1 MPLPT
6 LVIAGAQKCGTSSL
20 VTLLRQ
26 HPQVSMSRPKEL
38 HFFDRHFDRGL
49 DWYREQFTM
58 GGTHLHAGEGTP
70 AYLYDPAT
78 RARMMET
85 LPEAK
90 IVVILRDPARRAYS
104 HYWHERRLGHESSPF
119 EEALDLEKERLA
131 TGELRNRKCYS
142 YVDRGH
148 YIDQIEA
155 LESGHARERIHVLLF
170 EDLIARRVASLKRLF
185 EFLGVDTE
193 PAGAIKEV
201 WRNPYRATDP
211 SGKARSGAPTAYPPI
226 QHETRARLVEHF
238 TPHND
243 RMAAWLGQDLS
254 PWNVA

>member
-20 VTLLRQ
+20 VTLLGQ
-26 HPQVSMSRPKEL
+26 HPQVFVSRPREL

-58 GGTHLHAGEGTP
+58 RRRHLHVGEGTP
-70 AYLYDPAT
+70 AYLYDSAT
-78 RARMMET
+78 RARMMEA
-85 LPEAK
+85 LPDAK
-90 IVVILRDPARRAYS
+90 IVVILRDPAQRAYS
-104 HYWHERRLGHESSPF
+104 HYWHERRLGHESSAF

-131 TGELRNRKCYS
+131 TGELRQRKCYS

-155 LESGHARERIHVLLF
+155 LESGHARERLHVMLF
-170 EDLIARRVASLKRLF
+170 EDLVESRVASLERLF

-201 WRNPYRATDP
+201 WRNAYRATDA
-211 SGKARSGAPTAYPPI
+211 SGKRSGARSAYPPMPP
-226 QHETRARLVEHF
+226 EARARLVEHF
-238 TPHND
+238 TPYND
-243 RMAAWLGQDLS
+243 RMAAWLRRDLS
-254 PWNVA
+254 PWNDA